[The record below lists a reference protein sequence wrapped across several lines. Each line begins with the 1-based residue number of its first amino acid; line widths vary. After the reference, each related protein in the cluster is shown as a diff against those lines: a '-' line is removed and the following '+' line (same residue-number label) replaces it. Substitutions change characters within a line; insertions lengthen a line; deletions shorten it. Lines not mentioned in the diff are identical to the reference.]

1 MVTRIDRFASEGF
14 SNHIEARYPP
24 IDISPI
30 DIKTMEEKVGSRL
43 ALAFSFS

>member
-1 MVTRIDRFASEGF
+1 MDRLLSEGL
-14 SNHIEARYPP
+14 SNHIAARYPP

-30 DIKTMEEKVGSRL
+30 EINTIEEKAGSRL